1 MYLVKYLK
9 KITIV
14 GIFFLFFPVV
24 LLSQNSQVDELK
36 SKIEERENIIK
47 KIEQEISV
55 YNQEVIKTSSE
66 ANSLKNTIKVLDT
79 TDKKLKKDIN
89 LTENKITKTVLTI
102 EDTSKN
108 IEDTLA
114 KIDINK
120 KAILESLNNIN
131 EKDNISLVEAVI
143 SFDRFTDFWGE
154 VDRINDFKMNLK
166 SKVFEL
172 KELKDDLES
181 RKKDYEKEKNN
192 LSNFKQD
199 LVLQKKIVEDNKK
212 EKSTILTLTK
222 NKEQAYKDLVRQK
235 ELEKD
240 KFERELFEYESQLK
254 YEIDKSKLPDPK
266 KGILSWPLE
275 SVYITQY
282 FGKTNAS
289 KRLYVSGSH
298 NGVDFR
304 ASLGTKVLASLSG
317 VVWGT
322 GDTDKY
328 PGCYSFGKWVM
339 VKHPNG
345 LSTIYAHLSSIKV
358 SEGQTVS
365 TGDVIGFSGNTGY
378 STGPHLHLG
387 VYATEGV
394 RIEKYTNSRG
404 CKEAR
409 MPLADIRAYLDP
421 MLYLPGL

>member
-1 MYLVKYLK
+1 MYFVKYLK
-9 KITIV
+9 KITTI

-24 LLSQNSQVDELK
+24 LLSQNNQVDELK

>member
-1 MYLVKYLK
+1 
-9 KITIV
+9 
-14 GIFFLFFPVV
+14 
-24 LLSQNSQVDELK
+24 
-36 SKIEERENIIK
+36 
-47 KIEQEISV
+47 
-55 YNQEVIKTSSE
+55 
-66 ANSLKNTIKVLDT
+66 
-79 TDKKLKKDIN
+79 
-89 LTENKITKTVLTI
+89 
-102 EDTSKN
+102 
-108 IEDTLA
+108 
-114 KIDINK
+114 
-120 KAILESLNNIN
+120 
-131 EKDNISLVEAVI
+131 LVEAVI